1 MVGFQYWL
9 SIPWGLGS
17 WFQPLTSS
25 KASFYKPSNRWD
37 SEAIEYKTAANIG
50 LDHHTQGWQL
60 FVATTPIHGTHE
72 FFCILLSHFLPSS
85 VYRYAPVLKFLMGVS
100 DWSCSINVL
109 SLSFLIC
116 KMGLIKMFILE
127 GCCEVPANLLVSFQN
142 IYA

>member
-1 MVGFQYWL
+1 M

-72 FFCILLSHFLPSS
+72 FLLHPLVPLSTIQCLQISPCIEAF
-85 VYRYAPVLKFLMGVS
+85 
-100 DWSCSINVL
+100 D
-109 SLSFLIC
+109 
-116 KMGLIKMFILE
+116 
-127 GCCEVPANLLVSFQN
+127 GC
-142 IYA
+142 I